1 MVYLL
6 FGEDEYLRN
15 EYLKKIKKSFDTLQL
30 GINYIQID
38 ETNVTQIISDIET
51 PAFGLDKKLIIAK
64 DTGLF
69 KKKNAF
75 SEKLAEYLK
84 ENANNLEDVVLVFA
98 EQEVEKNKL
107 FNTIKEVGQA
117 LEFKEQNMAQ
127 LIKKV
132 KSLANAYKVEIKEN
146 VAGYF
151 IECVGTNMS
160 DIINEIRKLIEYAG
174 SGGEIKKEDIDSL
187 SIKKSESIIFDLTD
201 NLGKKKI
208 DVALDVLH
216 NLIYAKEPVQRI
228 LVMLYNH
235 FKKLYIIKL
244 AVEENRNIAQSLN
257 LKPNQMF
264 LVNKYSAQAK
274 AFDKE
279 ELRNLLEELIKIDEY
294 SKSGKIDINIGLE
307 SILCEYCSYN
317 SSFN

>member
-117 LEFKEQNMAQ
+117 LEFKEQNIAQ

-244 AVEENRNIAQSLN
+244 AVEENRNVAQSLN

-264 LVNKYSAQAK
+264 LVNKYTAQAK

-307 SILCEYCSYN
+307 SILCEYCS
-317 SSFN
+317 

>member
-117 LEFKEQNMAQ
+117 LEFKEQNMSQ

-244 AVEENRNIAQSLN
+244 AVEENRNVAQSLN

-264 LVNKYSAQAK
+264 LVNKYTAQAK
-274 AFDKE
+274 AFNKE

-307 SILCEYCSYN
+307 SILCEYCS
-317 SSFN
+317 

>member
-117 LEFKEQNMAQ
+117 LEFKEQNMSQ

-244 AVEENRNIAQSLN
+244 AVEENRNVAQSLN

-264 LVNKYSAQAK
+264 LVNKYTAQAK

-307 SILCEYCSYN
+307 SILCEYCS
-317 SSFN
+317 